1 MDVTNRQAVGA
12 GARGGGSRRSAID
25 WPMTD
30 GPMSIAKPSGMGVRV
45 LTLNVWGTRGDWV
58 ARREVLRTGIGEL
71 DPDLIAFIEPIKT
84 TDYDQVVDL
93 IGDSFHVAHQAAREA
108 DGQGSSIA
116 SRWPIDAFHEFQ
128 QDVTPRVGGGAA
140 TTLVADVLAPAP
152 IGRLLFANH
161 VPSWQADFE
170 LERELQA
177 VAGAQFIERLCGDS
191 NPHVILAGD
200 LTADPDCA
208 SVRYLCGRQSLE
220 GTSVNYRDAWASVHP
235 GEVGETSTPENP
247 LVYDWDW
254 PYRRLDYVL
263 VRVGLHGGPTLEIA
277 ACERVF
283 CRPVEGVWASDH
295 FGVVADLVP
304 PTRQVPLE

>member
-1 MDVTNRQAVGA
+1 
-12 GARGGGSRRSAID
+12 
-25 WPMTD
+25 MTI
-30 GPMSIAKPSGMGVRV
+30 PKPTGTAVRV
-45 LTLNVWGTRGDWV
+45 LTLNVWGTRGEWN
-58 ARREVLRTGIGEL
+58 ARREVLRTGIREL

-84 TDYDQVVDL
+84 PDYDQVVDL
-93 IGDSFHVAHQAAREA
+93 VGDDFHVAHQAARER

-116 SRWPIDAFHEFQ
+116 SRWPIDGFHELN
-128 QDVTPRVGGGAA
+128 QDVSPRVGGGAA
-140 TTLVADVLAPAP
+140 TTLVAEITVPDP

-161 VPSWQADFE
+161 VPSWQPAFE
-170 LERELQA
+170 RERELQA
-177 VAGAQFIERLCGDS
+177 VACAQFIERLRSDGD
-191 NPHVILAGD
+191 PHVILAGD

-220 GTSVNYRDAWASVHP
+220 GTSVNYRDAWASIHP
-235 GEVGETSTPENP
+235 GEPGETSTPENP

-283 CRPVEGVWASDH
+283 DQPVKGVWPSDH

-304 PTRQVPLE
+304 PRRTVPLLP

>member
-1 MDVTNRQAVGA
+1 VKHDPSKEHPFAGSSDDNWLMTIPKPTGA
-12 GARGGGSRRSAID
+12 
-25 WPMTD
+25 
-30 GPMSIAKPSGMGVRV
+30 GVRV
-45 LTLNVWGTRGDWV
+45 LTLNVWGTRGDWN
-58 ARREVLRTGIGEL
+58 ARREVLRRGIHEL
-71 DPDLIAFIEPIKT
+71 DPDLIAFVEPIKT
-84 TDYDQVVDL
+84 PDYDQVMDL
-93 IGDSFHVAHQAAREA
+93 VGDEFHVAHQVAREP

-116 SRWPIDAFHEFQ
+116 SRWPIDAFHELN
-128 QDVTPRVGGGAA
+128 QDVSPRVGEGAA
-140 TTLVADVLAPAP
+140 TTLVAEIRVPDP

-177 VAGAQFIERLCGDS
+177 VACAQFIERLRGDAG
-191 NPHVILAGD
+191 PHVILAGD

-220 GTSVNYRDAWASVHP
+220 GTSVNYRDAWASIHP
-235 GEVGETSTPENP
+235 GESGETSTPENP

-283 CRPVEGVWASDH
+283 DKPLQGVWPSDH
-295 FGVVADLVP
+295 FGLVADLVP
-304 PTRQVPLE
+304 PRREVPLLP